1 MAFDVDRVEARV
13 PGRTDVGVRVAGHHT
28 PGRLGID
35 PHVVHR
41 DLNRRWVGLP
51 AQFRGTG
58 DDGVEP
64 VGDVQVR
71 HDRIS
76 EERLGVGHH
85 ADRHVEVGDERG
97 VLVEVGGF
105 GPLLGVL
112 DGVERLPELD
122 RLESQILEV
131 GITGAEQT
139 VPERPGLA
147 VGERIAQLLADG
159 IKDLASVGPLG
170 VDDRAIEIE

>member
-1 MAFDVDRVEARV
+1 MAFDVNRVEARV
-13 PGRTDVGVRVAGHHT
+13 PGRADVGIRVAGHHA

-35 PHVVHR
+35 PQVVHR
-41 DLNRRWVGLP
+41 DLERGGVGLP
-51 AQFRGTG
+51 AQFGRTG
-58 DDGVEP
+58 DHSVEP

-71 HDRIS
+71 HDRVS

-97 VLVEVGGF
+97 VLVEIGRF

-112 DGVERLPELD
+112 DGVKRLPELD
-122 RLESQILEV
+122 RFEPQFFEV
-131 GITGAEQT
+131 GITRPEQT
-139 VPERPGLA
+139 VPERPGLP

-170 VDDRAIEIE
+170 VDDRAVEIE